1 MSAVCVCKMFVN
13 HYSLPLC
20 RFFFWSTGTNLFRTV
35 LSPLRL
41 SNANCPASLGPD
53 VEMLAST
60 TSLNAFTIEQNDLY
74 FYGSFNCSGQ
84 DIFAV
89 QTLMLSDVENPFYT
103 VSVQN
108 DVVRQMDSFTDT
120 VVLFTND
127 FVVVLV
133 ARDPNV
139 CPGNRGV
146 GNFPAPG
153 TVSFIRMY
161 RESKQPI
168 PSESCAATI
177 YRCGLL
183 SLPPLPPFLPP
194 SLPLAPPSPPSGVH
208 ISTTDSTATLDWVAP
223 LLQSDFSKCVMCSN
237 SFSGTQFFPS
247 HKNSTVNLPRE
258 LFNSKYEIAQ
268 NTEQL
273 LRI

>member
-1 MSAVCVCKMFVN
+1 MSAVCVCILFVN

-41 SNANCPASLGPD
+41 SNTNCPASLGPD

-60 TSLNAFTIEQNDLY
+60 TSLNAFTIEQSDLY
-74 FYGSFNCSGQ
+74 FYGRFDCSED

-89 QTLMLSDVENPFYT
+89 QTLMLSDVENPFYA
-103 VSVQN
+103 VGIQS

-120 VVLFTND
+120 VILFFIN

-133 ARDPNV
+133 TRDPNV

-168 PSESCAATI
+168 PSELCAAM
-177 YRCGLL
+177 
-183 SLPPLPPFLPP
+183 
-194 SLPLAPPSPPSGVH
+194 V
-208 ISTTDSTATLDWVAP
+208 
-223 LLQSDFSKCVMCSN
+223 
-237 SFSGTQFFPS
+237 
-247 HKNSTVNLPRE
+247 
-258 LFNSKYEIAQ
+258 
-268 NTEQL
+268 
-273 LRI
+273 